1 MVCSFV
7 LESTSR
13 LVKLAKPAVK
23 KSASSSASDPAVAS
37 ASAGVCKQ
45 QGHQQ
50 HNQQLRSR
58 DRQPIRRQGFL
69 GKMVPSHLPSSSRR
83 PSATKDHASTRDSTF
98 SRVIVTFCTVT
109 LIVLCCMGPVGAVP
123 PPVVE
128 CENGGSET
136 CTVNNAYGA
145 NFDGVTCKAS
155 RVFYPASEDEF
166 IAAVAYASQNNLP
179 VKVVSQFIHTTAKWY
194 CPGGQAGVVIVTT
207 FYNSIQLDTQAMT
220 VTVDAGVMIYD
231 FFSYLARH
239 NLTFPTAPYWDG
251 VTVVGA
257 IGTGSHGSTLQFKIV
272 FYNTSDDN
280 IENEILAFAQNTTFP
295 DLNWYPS
302 SYSVF
307 WRRDNLVSVAT
318 PGDGSYTL
326 PLFPGRL
333 EYVWSALAAMD
344 YQSEVSRN
352 ADEQCQAWLN
362 IQVPTLLGGGG
373 GFTND
378 GSSFSSFPV
387 VGFHNR
393 IQSSSGCEFAPDYPI
408 GRQTCAWDPRISGIK
423 FFETTHVI
431 PLRRLK
437 EFILTIKRI
446 RDMRQNAFCGVG
458 LYGGIFFRFI
468 RGSTTLLGNTE
479 DAAMVDIQYYRNTNV
494 SHPRTNGDITDE
506 FEQIQGRLFDAL
518 PHWGKNR
525 DVAFDN
531 ILHKLP
537 GAARF
542 LHVRTPVQTYRPL
555 CALEGVC
562 HCTDDSHCNPAAGA
576 FCAQGLVFTNATVC
590 RLSSVQQS

>member
-1 MVCSFV
+1 
-7 LESTSR
+7 
-13 LVKLAKPAVK
+13 
-23 KSASSSASDPAVAS
+23 
-37 ASAGVCKQ
+37 
-45 QGHQQ
+45 
-50 HNQQLRSR
+50 
-58 DRQPIRRQGFL
+58 
-69 GKMVPSHLPSSSRR
+69 
-83 PSATKDHASTRDSTF
+83 
-98 SRVIVTFCTVT
+98 
-109 LIVLCCMGPVGAVP
+109 MGPVGAVP
-123 PPVVE
+123 PPVVQ

-136 CTVNNAYGA
+136 CTINNAYGA
-145 NFDGVTCKAS
+145 NFDNVTCRAS

-231 FFSYLARH
+231 FFSYLARY

-251 VTVVGA
+251 VTVIGA
-257 IGTGSHGSTLQFKIV
+257 IGTGSHGSTLQFKGGRMGEYVRGVRVVVATDEASGWVGVREVSGGDELLAARLHLGLLGAISKMTLEVYPMWKRQIV

-280 IENEILAFAQNTTFP
+280 IENEILSFAQNTTFP

-333 EYVWSALAAMD
+333 EYVWAALAAMD

-352 ADEQCQAWLN
+352 ADEQCQAWMN

-468 RGSTTLLGNTE
+468 RGSTTLLGNSE

-531 ILHKLP
+531 ILHKVP

-542 LHVRTPVQTYRPL
+542 LRVRQQFDPRGLFLNEWAMRVFRLSRTPVQIYRPL

-576 FCAQGLVFTNATVC
+576 FCAKGLVFTNATVC
-590 RLSSVQQS
+590 RLATVQQS